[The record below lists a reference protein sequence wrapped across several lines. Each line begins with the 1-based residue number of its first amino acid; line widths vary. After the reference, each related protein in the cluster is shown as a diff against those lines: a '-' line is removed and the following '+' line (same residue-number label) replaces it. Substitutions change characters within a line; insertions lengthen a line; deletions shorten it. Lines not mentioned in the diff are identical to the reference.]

1 MSVPRRH
8 PARVLIRAGLAAAL
22 LLIATGCGGGDS
34 TAGAPAD
41 DSSTSTTTT
50 TTIPAV
56 PKTIVAEASQ
66 PTVTV
71 YEEPEGVEK
80 TTLANPTDVGAPL
93 VFVVETDE
101 GAWLQVHLPIRP
113 NGSTG
118 WIQRSDVTLS
128 QHPYKVVVGLGAHR
142 IQVYDGLDV
151 ILDEPIGVGTANR
164 PTPTGYYYIKEL
176 LQPPDPTGPYGAYA
190 FGLSG
195 FSNALSSFAGGDAV
209 IGIHGT
215 NDPSSIGQDVS
226 SGCIR
231 LNNDAIA
238 VLVDRLPLGTPVEIN
253 A

>member
-1 MSVPRRH
+1 
-8 PARVLIRAGLAAAL
+8 LAAVL
-22 LLIATGCGGGDS
+22 VVIAAACGGGDS
-34 TAGAPAD
+34 TASGPAD
-41 DSSTSTTTT
+41 ESSTTTT
-50 TTIPAV
+50 TTVPPV

-71 YEEPEGVEK
+71 YEEPDGAEK
-80 TTLANPTDVGAPL
+80 TTLDNPTDVGAPL
-93 VFVVETDE
+93 VFVVETDD
-101 GAWLQVHLPIRP
+101 GSWLRVHLPIRP

-118 WIQRSDVTLS
+118 WIQRGDATLS
-128 QHPYKVVVGLGAHR
+128 QHPYKVVVSLGAHR
-142 IQVYDGLDV
+142 IQVYDGFDV

-231 LNNDAIA
+231 MNNDAIA
-238 VLVDRLPLGTPVEIN
+238 VLVERLPLGTPVEIN